1 MGINVTIKNNSTKFI
16 IWKVDSM
23 LETIQNLDWSILK
36 FIQNNFRN
44 PILDNVM
51 KFFTQIGDVAAIW
64 IVIAII
70 FLFIKKYRNTGIKIA
85 IGLILV
91 SILGNLVFKNIFA
104 RPRPFILDKDIE
116 LLISA
121 PFGFSFPSGHS
132 FSSFVAATII
142 FLEDK
147 RMGYFALLVAGLIA
161 ISRVYLYVHFPSD
174 ILAGMLLGILLGI
187 IIDKIYSR
195 RLENIR
201 ENGIDRA

>member
-1 MGINVTIKNNSTKFI
+1 
-16 IWKVDSM
+16 M
-23 LETIQNLDWSILK
+23 LETIQNLDWSILE

-51 KFFTQIGDVAAIW
+51 KFFTKIGDIGAVW
-64 IVIAII
+64 IAIAI
-70 FLFIKKYRNTGIKIA
+70 VFLFIKKYRNTGIKIA
-85 IGLILV
+85 VGLILV

-132 FSSFVAATII
+132 FSSFVAAIII
-142 FLEDK
+142 FLDDR

-201 ENGIDRA
+201 ENGKDRA